1 MLLGCSNMTGRYWIG
16 SLWYYRD
23 PNEAPSVEK
32 AWTGLDCDNGVV
44 EGIFVGK
51 EGNNVSHLT
60 RFVRSCVTIMSK
72 RSLIT

>member
-32 AWTGLDCDNGVV
+32 ALTGLDCDNGVV

-51 EGNNVSHLT
+51 EGNNVSHA
-60 RFVRSCVTIMSK
+60 TIMSK